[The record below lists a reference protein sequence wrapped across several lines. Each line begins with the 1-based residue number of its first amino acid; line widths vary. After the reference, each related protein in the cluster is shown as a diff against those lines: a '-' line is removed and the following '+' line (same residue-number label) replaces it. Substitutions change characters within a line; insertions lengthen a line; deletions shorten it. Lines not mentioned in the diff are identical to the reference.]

1 MEHFHLESWG
11 SSLSTEQLNFIR
23 DPEDTLDEVL
33 IPQVERCGC
42 EDTLPSCLT
51 GSRQFVGRLPKA
63 ELTLLE

>member
-42 EDTLPSCLT
+42 AILSHREQAVC
-51 GSRQFVGRLPKA
+51 G
-63 ELTLLE
+63 